1 MNKKKI
7 WIVTELFHPDET
19 AVAYIFT
26 RIAEKLSEK
35 YEVNVLSGPEFYDR
49 DKINFSDKKKL
60 NPEIKIIRHGSFSIN
75 KNNLLQRTF
84 NLIFLSF
91 KLSYGIRKNVKKDD
105 IVLLATNPA
114 PIIIL
119 TAILHYLK
127 KFQLHILV
135 HDVFPE
141 NTVPAGVFKN
151 NKNYFYRFLKVI
163 FDKAYSQADHL
174 IVLGRDM
181 EEMMLQKTKK
191 SKQNNI
197 ISVITNWSEPSEIIP
212 IQRSETMLSDLSLDN
227 KIVIQYAGNIGR
239 VQALQ
244 EFLEAYKLSSNHD
257 VHLLIFGTGA
267 YVPFVNAFIK
277 KHNLSNITI
286 YGGYSRD
293 KQNEILNSCDISL
306 VSLSQGMYG
315 LGVPSKTYHILSAGK
330 PIIYLGEENTEIFQL
345 VNNEKIGWAFNV
357 ANIDLLIKFLKNISF
372 KELSTYQNIGKR
384 AIELAEEKYDER
396 IVLNY
401 FQERMDYVINQLSEV
416 QYV

>member
-1 MNKKKI
+1 MKKI

-26 RIAEKLSEK
+26 RIAEKFAEK
-35 YEVNVLSGPEFYDR
+35 YEVNVLAGPEFYDKDKVNFA
-49 DKINFSDKKKL
+49 DKIRL
-60 NPEIKIIRHGSFSIN
+60 NPKIKIIRHGSLDIN

-84 NLIFLSF
+84 NLIFLSI
-91 KLSYGIRKNVKKDD
+91 KLSNGIKKCVKKND

-119 TAILHYLK
+119 TAILRYLK

-141 NTVPAGVFKN
+141 NTIPAKVFKS
-151 NKNYFYRFLKVI
+151 NKSNFYRILKIV

-174 IVLGRDM
+174 IVLGSDM
-181 EEMMLQKTKK
+181 KELLLQKTKK
-191 SKQNNI
+191 SKQKNI
-197 ISVITNWSEPSEIIP
+197 ISVITNWSEPSEIILKE
-212 IQRSETMLSDLSLDN
+212 RSETMISELGLEN

-244 EFLEAYKLSSNHD
+244 EFLEAYKLSSNPEI
-257 VHLLIFGTGA
+257 HLLFFGTGA
-267 YVPFVNAFIK
+267 LVPYINSFIQ

-286 YGGYSRD
+286 YGGYARE

-306 VSLSQGMYG
+306 VSLSHGMYG
-315 LGVPSKTYHILSAGK
+315 LGVPSKTYNILSAGK
-330 PIIYLGEENTEIFQL
+330 PIIYVGDENTEIFQL
-345 VNNEKIGWAFNV
+345 INSEQIGWSFNVNNTEAL
-357 ANIDLLIKFLKNISF
+357 IDFLKSISF
-372 KELSTYQNIGKR
+372 KELRHYQNIGKR
-384 AIELAEEKYDER
+384 ARKLAEEKYDEK

-401 FQERMDYVINQLSEV
+401 FQEKMESVINQINSK
-416 QYV
+416 QHA